1 MGPCDVSW
9 FPQSPVGVGGKGGHC
24 IMLGYNMF
32 CSTIVVLVRF
42 DLVWF
47 DLVLRMLMSGSD
59 WGITVGGEG
68 RVAGLV
74 GHRGWGFGAM
84 SAIDSRDGRE
94 GKANRHSTSTSAAQ
108 YVQCSTLGH
117 SALHYRTVL
126 ALADYHRPP
135 GENVRHVPARYLS
148 SLTPQLKHP
157 CKL

>member
-42 DLVWF
+42 DSVWF

-74 GHRGWGFGAM
+74 GHRGWGEG
-84 SAIDSRDGRE
+84 GRGGSVQCRRLMPE
-94 GKANRHSTSTSAAQ
+94 MEEKAKQTGTVPVPVQHSTSNAP
-108 YVQCSTLGH
+108 L
-117 SALHYRTVL
+117 
-126 ALADYHRPP
+126 
-135 GENVRHVPARYLS
+135 
-148 SLTPQLKHP
+148 
-157 CKL
+157 